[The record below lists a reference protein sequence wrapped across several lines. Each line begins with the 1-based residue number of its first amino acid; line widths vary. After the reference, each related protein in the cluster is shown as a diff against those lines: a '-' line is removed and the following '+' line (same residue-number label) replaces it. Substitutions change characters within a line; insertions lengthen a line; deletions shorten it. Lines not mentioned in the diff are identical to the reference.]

1 MTGKSASR
9 LENIVNIWYINSI
22 LLRVFNILWV
32 YIFWIYC
39 LYIVSIYCGWCT
51 QHLCLFPVWSRPDWI
66 LTVGNPHRTPIITI
80 VVLHLH
86 HLTPIIVV
94 IISFITFNT
103 NTNTNIEAARLNDVI
118 TISIIVKIVL
128 CIIWQISLSPGLWF
142 ILLMLNPELC
152 HFLPQK
158 KLEHRL
164 GLIERVVAALLSHPL
179 AGLWNM
185 IISRERRLSGDR
197 SETNWSELG
206 GFEPIHLNPNFS
218 RLFSTFNL
226 PDEVLRAFESFSNFV
241 TISWE
246 NNLIF

>member
-9 LENIVNIWYINSI
+9 LENIVNIWYIDSI
-22 LLRVFNILWV
+22 LLRVYNILWV

-80 VVLHLH
+80 VVFVLHLHLH

-103 NTNTNIEAARLNDVI
+103 NTNTNIEAACLNDVI

-152 HFLPQK
+152 HFLPPK
-158 KLEHRL
+158 KTWAQTWADWEGGGGTPFPPIGRIVKYDNFQREE
-164 GLIERVVAALLSHPL
+164 IERWSIGDKLVRIRWVWADPPQSKLFQALL
-179 AGLWNM
+179 
-185 IISRERRLSGDR
+185 
-197 SETNWSELG
+197 
-206 GFEPIHLNPNFS
+206 NF
-218 RLFSTFNL
+218 
-226 PDEVLRAFESFSNFV
+226 
-241 TISWE
+241 
-246 NNLIF
+246 